1 MESANVVINEEQS
14 TEDHSEVFQGT
25 QSCHTNSEDT
35 LPKEYVSMPDDQE
48 LQILNDAVSKPTTP
62 IRERIQ
68 EQGEGSTPSRQTRTR
83 HPW

>member
-1 MESANVVINEEQS
+1 MESVNVVINEEQS

-48 LQILNDAVSKPTTP
+48 LQILNDAVSNLQHLFEKGYKNKV
-62 IRERIQ
+62 RELLLGRLEHQ
-68 EQGEGSTPSRQTRTR
+68 